1 MSTRCRNCQQ
11 PIGPA
16 EWRCPHCGMPLPGA
30 GKSRTWRFWRDTPL
44 ARRMIPIIAAIAITV
59 FVLSLA
65 YDDVT
70 NYIAVRAQ
78 ARNDAADSREL
89 LLREQQRLNRPDGSE
104 NLAAPLPS
112 AATALPLARTPKD
125 VMAGIATVMRE
136 VGQRSRYR
144 QAQVEARIDALRLE
158 NQLLPETLLGAQGT
172 LAARRANREY
182 VQLLNY
188 SLSIRR
194 ASQYDAARRLR
205 ALVGESPD
213 GRAIMLEYA
222 RNLARENEEEAAL
235 MTNRRAIIDNI
246 ERVYDLADAQ
256 RQNIDLSDDGEL
268 VFADPQVGAHYNRLM
283 GDIQRL
289 LVQRQKIETQRQA
302 RTQAALDEIENIRP

>member
-44 ARRMIPIIAAIAITV
+44 ARRMIPIIAAIVITV
-59 FVLSLA
+59 FVMSLA

-70 NYIAVRAQ
+70 NYIAVRAK

-104 NLAAPLPS
+104 NLAGPLPS
-112 AATALPLARTPKD
+112 AATALPLARTAKAT
-125 VMAGIATVMRE
+125 MAGIATIMRE
-136 VGQRSRYR
+136 VGDRSRYR

-158 NQLLPETLLGAQGT
+158 NQLLPETLLGAEGT

-188 SLSIRR
+188 SLSVKR
-194 ASQYDAARRLR
+194 ASQVDAARRLR
-205 ALVGESPD
+205 ALFGESAD
-213 GRAIMLEYA
+213 GRAIMLEFA
-222 RNLARENEEEAAL
+222 RNLSRESEEDAAL
-235 MTNRRAIIDNI
+235 MNNRRATIDTI

-256 RQNIDLSDDGEL
+256 RKNIDLNDDGAL
-268 VFADPQVGAHYNRLM
+268 VFADPKLGEQYNRLI
-283 GDIQRL
+283 GEINQ
-289 LVQRQKIETQRQA
+289 LVEQRQKIEIQRQA
-302 RTQAALDEIENIRP
+302 RTQAALDEIDNIRP